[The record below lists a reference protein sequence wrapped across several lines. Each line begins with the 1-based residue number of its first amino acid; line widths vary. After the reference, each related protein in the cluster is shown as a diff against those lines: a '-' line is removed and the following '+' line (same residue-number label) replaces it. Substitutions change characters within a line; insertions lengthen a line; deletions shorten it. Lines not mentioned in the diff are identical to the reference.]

1 MWSRKPV
8 DPETEQLNRL
18 TDLITCLD
26 SIRGYRR
33 RSSVNLDKKFEA
45 LKGRAA
51 GQANKIWKEVQPD
64 VDRIVDMPAQIPRV
78 PAMIRMN
85 HYLRIA
91 SRIFLILFAI
101 ILGAFFVSAYRPYL
115 GFFREVWFFAFVI
128 FGLVITTYGAI
139 ALDYRIRRKVVK
151 FENETIEKYKKN
163 VEKVAKACQRLI
175 DILRDEIRRGRKDP
189 YNFPVKLFYDDYD
202 GIKVIDSF
210 YPRAL
215 LFFKQKF
222 KVYIAIVSLSGQK
235 ETE

>member
-1 MWSRKPV
+1 M

-33 RSSVNLDKKFEA
+33 RSSVGLDKKFEA
-45 LKGRAA
+45 LKGRSAS
-51 GQANKIWKEVQPD
+51 QATKIWKEVQPD
-64 VDRIVDMPAQIPRV
+64 IDRIVNMPTEIPGV
-78 PAMIRMN
+78 PTMIRMN

-128 FGLVITTYGAI
+128 LGLVITTYGAI

-151 FENETIEKYKKN
+151 FENETMDKYEKN
-163 VEKVAKACQRLI
+163 VEKVARACQRMI
-175 DILRDEIRRGRKDP
+175 DILRDEIRRSRRDP
-189 YNFPVKLFYDDYD
+189 YDFPVKLFYDDYD
-202 GIKVIDSF
+202 GIKVTDSF
-210 YPRAL
+210 YPRSL
-215 LFFKQKF
+215 LFFRQKF
-222 KVYIAIVSLSGQK
+222 KVYIAIVSSSSQK
-235 ETE
+235 EI